1 MMAKKQR
8 YMTLLVTSKK
18 HEYES
23 SCKNMVKQPQAQSPQ
38 RVIRDIQLLRAQKS
52 KVYQKRNLLPKW

>member
-1 MMAKKQR
+1 
-8 YMTLLVTSKK
+8 MTLLVTSKK